1 MVLQKFDVIII
12 GAGVV
17 GAAIARELSRYEL
30 KVALLEKNP
39 DVSFGTTKANSG
51 VIHAGYDPHPEKI
64 MARLNVKGT
73 ALYPNLC
80 EELDVPFKNTGSL
93 VIAFPGEEKA
103 LDELL
108 ERGKK
113 NGVPGLKIIGKD
125 ELLRLEPKINKNASR
140 ALYAPT
146 AGIISPYE
154 LTIALVENAVMN
166 GVELYLNTETTDI
179 EVKEGKAKAVVTTK
193 GRFYADYI
201 INAAGLF
208 ADEISKM
215 AGIDYFKITPRKGE
229 YLLFD
234 KKIKLVS
241 RPCFPIPTEI
251 TKGILV
257 NITVE
262 GNPLIGPNAQ
272 DVELKDDIATTRE
285 GLQEVI
291 KGARKLVPEIPMKYV
306 IRNFA
311 GLRAIPSTGDFIIE
325 AYKEVKGFINVAGIC
340 SPGLSAAPAI
350 ALELVEILKNEGL
363 KLKEKRDFNPRRKKR
378 IRFRELPDKEKE
390 RLIKEDPRYGHIIC
404 RCETVTEREVID
416 AIREGATTVDGIKF
430 RTRAGMGRCQGGFCL
445 PRIILLLARELG
457 IEPVKITKYGGAS
470 VITPL
475 RVKEIL
481 LQRKA

>member
-12 GAGVV
+12 GAGVA

-51 VIHAGYDPHPEKI
+51 VIHAGYDPHPDKI

-73 ALYPNLC
+73 ALYPSLC

-93 VIAFPGEEKA
+93 VIAFPGEEKS
-103 LDELL
+103 LEILL
-108 ERGKK
+108 ERGMK
-113 NGVPGLKIIGKD
+113 NGVPGLRIIRRD
-125 ELLRLEPKINKNASR
+125 ELLRLEPKVNRSASM

-146 AGIISPYE
+146 AGIVSPYE

-166 GVELYLNTETTDI
+166 GVKLYLNTETKDI
-179 EVKEGKAKAVVTTK
+179 EVEEGKAKAVVTTRGK
-193 GRFYADYI
+193 FFADYI

-208 ADEISKM
+208 ADEVSRM
-215 AGIDYFKITPRKGE
+215 AGIDHFKITPRKGE

-241 RPCFPIPTEI
+241 RPCFPVPTEV

-262 GNPLIGPNAQ
+262 GNPLIGPNAH
-272 DVELKDDIATTRE
+272 DVERKDDLATTRE
-285 GLQEVI
+285 GLEEVI

-350 ALELVEILKNEGL
+350 ALEVVEILKNEGL
-363 KLKEKRDFNPRRKKR
+363 NLKEKKDFNPRRKKR

-390 RLIKEDPRYGHIIC
+390 RLIREDPRYGHIIC
-404 RCETVTEREVID
+404 RCETVTEKEVID

-457 IEPVKITKYGGAS
+457 VEPVKITKYGGES
-470 VITPL
+470 VMTPL
-475 RVKEIL
+475 KVKEIL
-481 LQRKA
+481 LERKA